1 MRYLKLF
8 LILSILPLE
17 VMLAQSSYNAFLEE
31 EEEYSIETSL
41 DILSEYLKHDET
53 EKALDTLNN
62 ILKTNPNLELR
73 NLYLMIAE
81 DFEEKGNWRKSIES
95 YDLYLENVL
104 SQPIVPIEE
113 YWNIAWAYYMTGYPE
128 KALEAGLN
136 FARIYPN
143 NPQHNLNLALYY
155 LTLGYVAEA
164 TTLYI
169 WAFSITLDSID
180 LYSLAI
186 GDLEKAKDLFFYAY
200 SKDILSEQW
209 SDLKALNLIQEN
221 P

>member
-1 MRYLKLF
+1 MRYLKLI

-17 VMLAQSSYNAFLEE
+17 VIFAQSSYNTYQENEE
-31 EEEYSIETSL
+31 ELLILSSL
-41 DILSEYLKHDET
+41 DVLSEYLENNEN
-53 EKALDTLNN
+53 EKALETLNSLLE
-62 ILKTNPNLELR
+62 INPNLDL
-73 NLYLMIAE
+73 NSLYLMIAE
-81 DFEEKGNWRKSIES
+81 SFEEEGKWRKSIDS
-95 YDLYLENVL
+95 YNLYLEHVL
-104 SQPIVPIEE
+104 SQPIVPVEE

-155 LTLGYVAEA
+155 LTLGYIAEA

-186 GDLEKAKDLFFYAY
+186 NDLEKVKDLFFYAY
-200 SKDILSEQW
+200 SKDLLNQQW